1 MKSKRQELDEILL
14 PSFLTEEQKS
24 AVTAK
29 GGRLLVNASAGSG
42 KTFVLSS
49 RVVYSVTRDNS
60 PNSID
65 KILVVTFTRAAAKEM
80 KSRITEL
87 LKKVSLKIPND
98 PEITKQLLLLGQAK
112 ITTIDSFCIDF
123 VKNHFDL
130 TDIAPDFR
138 IADQHEMDLLLEEVL
153 DNIFEKHYEENSEEF
168 QDLSDYF
175 DLKSDAALKKAILNL
190 YGAMRKEPFPLDWL
204 SKSLQAYTTPYAF
217 LTEVQDYILDSLESI
232 REYYRLGQEDSG
244 KNIAVKEHLKEYYQT
259 ALAHIDN
266 FVNMA
271 RNRDWNGCKE
281 AAEEFSFG
289 RKPTSRSLDEECKEI
304 ISYEEEVYL
313 KPARERLKKLKSD
326 YLFCTEE
333 EFLIDIKA
341 QLPYLQKLSEITKE
355 FYHEIIDKMRQENCM
370 DFAEVEQIA
379 LSLLFENTE
388 DGLRRTELGREFSNE
403 LDEIFVDEFQDV
415 NPLQDMLFSAL
426 SKDETNLFLVGDRK
440 QSIYRFRQADP
451 SLFAKKQSQSVPYN
465 SGSYPA
471 FITLVEN
478 FRSRK
483 EVIDTV
489 NSFFSKMMISPSG
502 EAIYGENEKLKNG
515 MPYPK
520 ASNRETEIHLI
531 THREDQSD
539 LEKEASYIAKTIF
552 KMCEEGY
559 LVRGEGDKLRPCKPG
574 DFAILLRSGKEKLY
588 VFAQWLNEYGLEGW
602 TESTSGYFSSREVSL
617 MLNLLNVIDN
627 PFQDVP
633 LLSVLLS
640 PVFAFSPDEIANIRA
655 SDKKTPLYLSLRK
668 DSSEK
673 SKSFLKKLDIFRQ
686 EAAVMGVEDL
696 IQKIYDETL
705 VLALF
710 GAMESSEQKLA
721 NLRLL
726 LHYAK
731 SYEQN
736 SSQGLGGFLRYIEQ
750 VQKNKNDF
758 PAANLYGENNDAV
771 KVMTIH
777 KSKGLEFPIVFLAGC
792 SKQFNKQDLHK
803 TLQVNSNY
811 GITAKHSVAKKLTR
825 YATIP
830 YRAACLDEKREM
842 LGEEMRILYV
852 AMTRAKEKLFCI
864 LCEPDPLK
872 HLLKCEANISESR
885 PSRFAI
891 ERANSFAEWIFIA
904 LFSHPKAEKVRVLA
918 GITKR
923 FENDND
929 NAPIHFV
936 YEETEDEIQQQIA
949 SQKQMRVSKSQIDEL
964 KEKLS
969 YSYPFSYLSDIPV
982 KLSVTQMLEGS
993 RSHEISYSRLRKPIL
1008 KNQGLTPAQKGTA
1021 NHLFFQF
1028 ADFKRAQKD
1037 LNEEISRLLKA
1048 EFITQKQMEALDL
1061 EGISSFLNS
1070 PLLSRLMSAKKAER
1084 EFSFFYEMPA
1094 EKLYPQA
1101 KGEFILLQGIA
1112 DCVFWEEEGIVLLD
1126 YKTDHLDGD
1135 QIIKRYAPQ
1144 LQIYK
1149 TALEATL
1156 GEKVKE
1162 CLVYSIYLRKT
1173 LEISGF

>member
-1 MKSKRQELDEILL
+1 MKSKRQELYEILL

-24 AVTAK
+24 AITAR

-49 RVVYSVTRDNS
+49 RVVYSVTRDNC
-60 PNSID
+60 PNSLD
-65 KILVVTFTRAAAKEM
+65 KILVVTFTKAAAKEM
-80 KSRITEL
+80 KSRITAL
-87 LKKVSLKIPND
+87 LKKVSLKVPND

-112 ITTIDSFCIDF
+112 IATIDAFCIDF

-130 TDIAPDFR
+130 TDVAPDFR
-138 IADQHEMDLLLEEVL
+138 IVDQHEMDLLLEEVL

-175 DLKSDAALKKAILNL
+175 DLKSDAALKKAILTL
-190 YGAMRKEPFPLDWL
+190 YEAMRKEPFPLDWL
-204 SKSLQAYTTPYAF
+204 RKSLQAYTAPSAF

-232 REYYRLGQEDSG
+232 REYYRLGQEDSA
-244 KNIAVKEHLKEYYQT
+244 KNIAVKEHLAEYYQT
-259 ALAHIDN
+259 ALAHLDDFITL
-266 FVNMA
+266 A
-271 RNRDWNGCKE
+271 KKRDWDGCKE

-304 ISYEEEVYL
+304 ISCEEEMYL
-313 KPARERLKKLKSD
+313 KPARENFKKLKSD
-326 YLFCTEE
+326 YLFCTED
-333 EFLIDIKA
+333 EFLLDIKE
-341 QLPYLQKLSEITKE
+341 QLPYLQKLTQITEE
-355 FYHEIIDKMRQENCM
+355 FYLESIDKMRQENCM
-370 DFAEVEQIA
+370 DFAEVEQLT
-379 LSLLFENTE
+379 LSLLVENTE
-388 DGLRRTELGREFSNE
+388 DGLQKTELGREFSDE

-451 SLFAKKQSQSVPYN
+451 SLFAKKQSQSVPYS

-471 FITLVEN
+471 FITLAEN
-478 FRSRK
+478 FRSRE
-483 EVIDTV
+483 EVINTV

-515 MPYPK
+515 VAYPE
-520 ASNRETEIHLI
+520 APNRDTEIHLI

-552 KMCEEGY
+552 KMCNDGY
-559 LVRGEGDKLRPCKPG
+559 LVRGEGGELRPCKPG

-588 VFAQWLNEYGLEGW
+588 IFAQWLKEYGIDGW

-640 PVFAFSPDEIANIRA
+640 PVFAFSPDEIADIRA
-655 SDKKTPLYLSLRK
+655 SDRKAPLYLSLQK

-673 SKSFLKKLDIFRQ
+673 SKSFLEQLDIFRQ

-771 KVMTIH
+771 KIMTIH

-792 SKQFNKQDLHK
+792 SKQFNKRELRK
-803 TLQVNSNY
+803 ILRVNSNY
-811 GITAKHSVAKKLTR
+811 GITAKHSIAKRLTR
-825 YATIP
+825 YPTIP
-830 YRAACLDEKREM
+830 YRAACLDEEREM

-864 LCEPDPLK
+864 LCEPNPLK

-891 ERANSFAEWIFIA
+891 ERANSFAEWIFLA
-904 LFSHPKAEKVRVLA
+904 FFSHPKAEEVRTLA
-918 GITKR
+918 GITKS
-923 FENDND
+923 FPNNND
-929 NAPIHFV
+929 NAPIRFV
-936 YEETEDEIQQQIA
+936 YEEAEDEIQLQVTLPKKMA
-949 SQKQMRVSKSQIDEL
+949 VSKNQIDEL
-964 KEKLS
+964 EKKLN
-969 YSYPFSYLSDIPV
+969 YSYPFSHLSDVPV
-982 KLSVTQMLEGS
+982 KLSVTQMLDNS
-993 RSHEISYSRLRKPIL
+993 RLPETSYSRLRKPIL
-1008 KNQGLTPAQKGTA
+1008 KQQGLSPAQKGTA

-1037 LNEEISRLLKA
+1037 LSEEISRLLQA

-1070 PLLSRLMSAKKAER
+1070 PLLSRLMSAKKSER

-1094 EKLYPQA
+1094 DKLYPQA
-1101 KGEFILLQGIA
+1101 KGESILLQGIA
-1112 DCVFWEEEGIVLLD
+1112 DCVFWEEDGLVLLD
-1126 YKTDHLDGD
+1126 YKTDRLGRD
-1135 QIIKRYAPQ
+1135 QIISRYAPQ

-1162 CLVYSIYLRKT
+1162 CLIYSLHLRET
-1173 LEISGF
+1173 LEV